1 MTVLYDFVWSN
12 GFILNWGDVMKI
24 IVIDGQGGK
33 IGKTIVEELKKYLPE
48 QELIAIGTN
57 SIATSVMLK
66 AGANMGATGENPV
79 IYNSSD
85 ADIIIGS
92 MGILVANSYL
102 GEITPSMAL
111 AISQSKAEKILIPI
125 NRCNISVVGT
135 QELSYSE
142 YAKIIV
148 EHVKNIIENRK

>member
-1 MTVLYDFVWSN
+1 
-12 GFILNWGDVMKI
+12 MKI
-24 IVIDGQGGK
+24 IIIDGQGGK
-33 IGKTIVEELKKYLPE
+33 IGKIIIEELKKSLPE
-48 QELIAIGTN
+48 HELIAIGTN

-66 AGANMGATGENPV
+66 AGAEMGATGENPV

-102 GEITPSMAL
+102 GEITPNMAL
-111 AISQSKAEKILIPI
+111 AISESKAEKILIPI

-135 QELSYSE
+135 QELPYSE
-142 YAKIIV
+142 YAKMIAKQ
-148 EHVKNIIENRK
+148 VKNRIDNIRID

>member
-1 MTVLYDFVWSN
+1 
-12 GFILNWGDVMKI
+12 MKV

-33 IGKTIVEELKKYLPE
+33 VGKIIVEELKKVIPE
-48 QELIAIGTN
+48 QQIIAIGTN

-66 AGANMGATGENPV
+66 AGADLGATGENPV
-79 IYNSSD
+79 IYNAND

-111 AISQSKAEKILIPI
+111 AISESIAEKLLIPI

-135 QELSYSE
+135 QEMPYSE
-142 YAKIIV
+142 YAKIIAAQ
-148 EHVKNIIENRK
+148 VKNRIDNRRID